1 VCRAFAAPEET
12 ANTMRFWRSPFGA
25 IALLVLLGAGTGL
38 GATAIRVV
46 RQTTPPRVAETPIDF
61 ESMMIHADDVEFQA
75 ADGVRLSGWW
85 IAGEPGRPPIVLCH
99 DLGAS
104 KSSLVNIALALSRV
118 GFPVL
123 LFDFR
128 AHGDSQGDRST
139 LGLRE
144 KRDVVGAVDFLA
156 RREEDPEPRRLGIFG
171 VGMGAYAAVLAAAD
185 RPAMRVLVLD
195 GLYPDTTWALARGVF
210 RNWGFGVDHLAF
222 FPRGVFVA
230 LTGFPGE
237 NERAA
242 DVIANLYG
250 RDMLLLAPASDTRL
264 SDEMT
269 RMVQSVP
276 EQADADGNLVILPA
290 THADGL
296 YAFEMTRYHER
307 VAEFFT
313 ARLND

>member
-1 VCRAFAAPEET
+1 
-12 ANTMRFWRSPFGA
+12 M
-25 IALLVLLGAGTGL
+25 
-38 GATAIRVV
+38 RVV
-46 RQTTPPRVAETPIDF
+46 RQTTPARVAETPIDF
-61 ESMMIHADDVEFQA
+61 ESMTVHADDVEFDS

-85 IAGEPGRPPIVLCH
+85 IDGEPGRPPVMLCH
-99 DLGAS
+99 DFGAS
-104 KSSLVNIALALSRV
+104 KSSLVNVALALNRV

-123 LFDFR
+123 AFDFR
-128 AHGDSQGDRST
+128 AHGDSQGQRST

-144 KRDVVGAVDFLA
+144 KRDVVGAVDYLSS
-156 RREEDPEPRRLGIFG
+156 RQDLDTKRIGVFG
-171 VGMGAYAAVLAAAD
+171 VGMGAHAAVLAAAD
-185 RPAMRVLVLD
+185 RPAIRVLVLD
-195 GLYPDTTWALARGVF
+195 GLYPDAAWALARGVF

-242 DVIANLYG
+242 EVISNLYG

-264 SDEMT
+264 ADEMM

-276 EQADADGNLVILPA
+276 EQPDVDGNLVVLPA

-296 YAFEMTRYHER
+296 YASEMTRYHER
-307 VAEFFT
+307 VAQFFSD
-313 ARLND
+313 RLAN